1 MKKEYFS
8 PEFDLTQFNF
18 ESILEEQDP
27 RLIHSDPEVGA
38 ESGAEGPEA

>member
-18 ESILEEQDP
+18 ESILEEQDT
-27 RLIHSDPEVGA
+27 RLIHSDPETGA
-38 ESGAEGPEA
+38 EGGAEGPET

>member
-27 RLIHSDPEVGA
+27 RSIHSDPETGA